1 MDDSITVREI
11 MKRSV
16 NEVQKVVGEGNSP
29 TMDGFVFM
37 KQGRRRII
45 KIAKREVRTKL
56 TQQPEGIMFKVLSWI
71 FCLGERGETI
81 LKKFWS
87 HAAARKNFV
96 RPSRGSGDM
105 LAGKF
110 KKNVQHRLKSHFWT
124 LVTFTDSLIS

>member
-1 MDDSITVREI
+1 MDDSSTVREI

-16 NEVQKVVGEGNSP
+16 NEVQKVVGEGNSS

-56 TQQPEGIMFKVLSWI
+56 AQQPEGIIFKVLSWI
-71 FCLGERGETI
+71 FCLEERGETI
-81 LKKFWS
+81 LKKIWS

-105 LAGKF
+105 LP
-110 KKNVQHRLKSHFWT
+110 
-124 LVTFTDSLIS
+124 